1 MHIKDDPRLSHIM
14 NPSTAPRRSKQ
25 SASLTPYDLLESIKI
40 VAPSEFLTVAGQVVD
55 LRNMGSTNTNGKIY
69 GEIQDFASKDTISF
83 CCPRTHAPDAIGQC
97 VEIRG
102 TVNCRVKFS
111 RFGID
116 VEITG
121 KVLRLIEP
129 PKFVESDFPILTRSS
144 PRIPLSQYVAENTV
158 AGLALIGTDTAIEDA
173 MTALRR
179 AGISAEIVASIPQ
192 VSARMSYEDGIRR
205 GLREAMTLKPK
216 AIVFLR
222 GGSDSTIGIWN
233 QPTILKALLELDLP
247 CYLALGH
254 ERFTSAAD
262 QIVDQS
268 FSNPSDF
275 GSSLGKAMLD
285 RATEISKNKRIDY
298 LRNENDE
305 LSSSITSMEHDRSKL
320 KAEYEQTAQSLTQV
334 TESLKYWKYLALFT
348 CGALVVF
355 SVIILAKIL

>member
-1 MHIKDDPRLSHIM
+1 M
-14 NPSTAPRRSKQ
+14 NPSTAPRRSTL
-25 SASLTPYDLLESIKI
+25 SVPLTPYDLLESVKI
-40 VAPSEFLTVAGQVVD
+40 VAPAEFLTVAGQVVG
-55 LRNMGSTNTNGKIY
+55 LRNMGSTNTNSKIY

-83 CCPRTHAPDAIGQC
+83 CCPRTHAPNSIGQC

-111 RFGID
+111 RLGID

-144 PRIPLSQYVAENTV
+144 PRVPLSQYVAENTV
-158 AGLALIGTDTAIEDA
+158 AGLTLIGTDTAFEDA
-173 MTALRR
+173 VTALRR

-192 VSARMSYEDGIRR
+192 VSARMSHEEGILR

-254 ERFTSAAD
+254 ERFISAAD

-268 FSNPSDF
+268 FSNPSDL

-285 RATEISKNKRIDY
+285 RAEEIRKNKRIER

-305 LSSSITSMEHDRSKL
+305 LSSSVTSMEGENSKL
-320 KAEYEQTAQSLTQV
+320 RANHEQTTQNLAKV
-334 TESLKYWKYLALFT
+334 TASLKYWKILASFV

-355 SVIILAKIL
+355 SVAILATIL